1 MKSPTPVTHS
11 ATAGYR
17 EREDFYR
24 YGFRCKASVRMKLL
38 SNATR
43 SGAASP
49 PNKDE
54 KTPTT
59 WRFLARSLP
68 STWWCSLPTP
78 AGSYW

>member
-24 YGFRCKASVRMKLL
+24 YGFRCKASGFRCKASVRMKLL

-59 WRFLARSLP
+59 
-68 STWWCSLPTP
+68 
-78 AGSYW
+78 